1 MADLSLPSDVEIT
14 DLPIAPWYPGL
25 IASQGEFTGATTY
38 HATAPASWR
47 GQVVFGVN
55 DVNSEVMGAR
65 LNTILAAMRGGQRTL
80 ALPLPGPTIVE
91 PIMATTV
98 QSIDTEGVLTLNRA
112 LTLPDEATDDDG
124 NYISGLWLK
133 IETRLYI
140 LHAVPATTR
149 IAVEP
154 VAVAEIRGCGTRRH
168 EYRRASRGGGAAH
181 TAHAWI
187 SGGR

>member
-1 MADLSLPSDVEIT
+1 
-14 DLPIAPWYPGL
+14 
-25 IASQGEFTGATTY
+25 
-38 HATAPASWR
+38 
-47 GQVVFGVN
+47 
-55 DVNSEVMGAR
+55 
-65 LNTILAAMRGGQRTL
+65 
-80 ALPLPGPTIVE
+80 
-91 PIMATTV
+91 MATTV

-154 VAVAEIRGCGTRRH
+154 VAVAEIGDAVH
-168 EYRRASRGGGAAH
+168 AA
-181 TAHAWI
+181 TSIDVRLAEEAPLIPRTPDFWGPLGFSWVEAI
-187 SGGR
+187 